1 MRKNAFCSVLL
12 SICVSTA
19 TAQEAN
25 LKGTVILAEAD
36 TPVAGVVVSVQRA
49 NGDKVLAY
57 GMTDENGHF
66 SISLS
71 GARDSLFLTA
81 SSMMTETAM
90 VPVTSPEK
98 NIIIR
103 VREKKLALRESII
116 QAPKVTMRG
125 DTLNYNVSSYS
136 KSEDWNIG
144 EVLKRIPGIK
154 VASDGEIFYQ
164 NLQISKLY
172 VEGLDL
178 LQGRYGLATGNIDPS
193 MVSTI
198 RVLENH
204 QPIRVL
210 EDTEIPAQAAINL
223 KLNQSALGVA
233 ACTDGLPAER
243 PDLAESVLEEH
254 PDSALAFIGSV
265 TYDTMLTDH
274 LLVDTVGQALQSHY
288 SSVADNN
295 EREAQLLGL
304 QLLLV
309 ALGLS
314 LMFFLVLWTMSHIR
328 HKREREYDEI
338 LNCYIAANEAL
349 EASNEGMRE
358 QIDNLKQ
365 GNDELEKKLE
375 MLRNSFV
382 ALYKE
387 KFSVVGQLYDI
398 YMASGTRPDRKDVIF
413 RRVEHLIA
421 YISADEKMHPHFEDM
436 INNDLGGIVQRLKED
451 LGDIDGQYSRFIC
464 YCIAGFAPEMIGS
477 ILGMSVSNV
486 YTKRSRLRE
495 RIKGL
500 DSPYKEEYLRM
511 I

>member
-1 MRKNAFCSVLL
+1 MV
-12 SICVSTA
+12 
-19 TAQEAN
+19 
-25 LKGTVILAEAD
+25 VI
-36 TPVAGVVVSVQRA
+36 GI
-49 NGDKVLAY
+49 
-57 GMTDENGHF
+57 
-66 SISLS
+66 IS
-71 GARDSLFLTA
+71 
-81 SSMMTETAM
+81 SS
-90 VPVTSPEK
+90 
-98 NIIIR
+98 IIR
-103 VREKKLALRESII
+103 AVRLAALVFI
-116 QAPKVTMRG
+116 
-125 DTLNYNVSSYS
+125 
-136 KSEDWNIG
+136 
-144 EVLKRIPGIK
+144 VLG
-154 VASDGEIFYQ
+154 A
-164 NLQISKLY
+164 
-172 VEGLDL
+172 
-178 LQGRYGLATGNIDPS
+178 
-193 MVSTI
+193 
-198 RVLENH
+198 
-204 QPIRVL
+204 
-210 EDTEIPAQAAINL
+210 
-223 KLNQSALGVA
+223 A
-233 ACTDGLPAER
+233 ACTDRLPAEKL
-243 PDLAESVLEEH
+243 DLAESVLEEH
-254 PDSALAFIGSV
+254 PDSALALIESG

-295 EREAQLLGL
+295 EREAQLLRL

-314 LMFFLVLWTMSHIR
+314 LMFILVLWTMSHIR
-328 HKREREYDEI
+328 QKREREYDEI

-358 QIDNLKQ
+358 QIDKLRQ

-387 KFSVVGQLYDI
+387 KFSVVGQLSSV
-398 YMASGTRPDRKDVIF
+398 YMTSGKHPDRKDIIF

-421 YISADEKMHPHFEDM
+421 YICADEKMHTHFEDM